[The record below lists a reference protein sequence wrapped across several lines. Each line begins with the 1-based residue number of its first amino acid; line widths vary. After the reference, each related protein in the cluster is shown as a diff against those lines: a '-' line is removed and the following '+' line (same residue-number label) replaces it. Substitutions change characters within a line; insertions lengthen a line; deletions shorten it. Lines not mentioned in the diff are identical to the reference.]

1 MKDIVA
7 LIIFSLIFFC
17 FFIFYFVVPLLL
29 DLYESR
35 LLKYNALMAKLR
47 LVLLSNKKK
56 ELENFLILNER
67 DLPKFLIKKI
77 EARIDDIVIEEHF
90 KNKNKEFK

>member
-1 MKDIVA
+1 
-7 LIIFSLIFFC
+7 
-17 FFIFYFVVPLLL
+17 
-29 DLYESR
+29 
-35 LLKYNALMAKLR
+35 MAKLR